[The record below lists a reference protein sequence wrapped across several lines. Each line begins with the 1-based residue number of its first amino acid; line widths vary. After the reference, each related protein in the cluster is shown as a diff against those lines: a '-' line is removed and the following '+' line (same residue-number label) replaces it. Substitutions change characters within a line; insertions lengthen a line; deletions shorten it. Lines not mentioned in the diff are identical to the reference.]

1 MNDDKQNET
10 PTPPEDQLAT
20 LIRLAEGKS
29 ALPAHRLE
37 RARMAVR
44 AHWRRQVRERRGRRA
59 LRTGAWL
66 AAAALLVAA
75 AGLAVRNWL
84 PSGNPVAGRVVAVT
98 MHTDGAP
105 VLVGQEVPAGFDL
118 DTGQGRVALL
128 LDGRTSVRLDRDTRV
143 RVLSPTSVALHH
155 GRLYVDSGP
164 TAGSMEI
171 HTDAGLIRDIGTQ
184 FEVRAREG
192 AVRVRVREGKVI
204 LNTEEQSH
212 EIGAGGQLEIDAA
225 GVLTHGEIATH
236 GEPWDWVTAIAP
248 KLELEGLSA
257 HEFLNWAA
265 RESGWELRFTDQDLE
280 RSAESIVLSGST
292 EGLTIQQAL
301 DAVLPTCRMAHQVDE
316 GVLLVWRL
324 AGNGG

>member
-10 PTPPEDQLAT
+10 PPPPEDQLAT
-20 LIRLAEGKS
+20 LIRLAEGKP

-37 RARMAVR
+37 RARTAVH

-59 LRTGAWL
+59 LRFGTWL

-75 AGLAVRNWL
+75 AGLAVRNWG
-84 PSGNPVAGRVVAVT
+84 PSEDPMAGRVVAVT
-98 MHTDGAP
+98 LHTDGAP
-105 VLVGQEVPAGFDL
+105 VQVGQKIPAGFDL
-118 DTGQGRVALL
+118 DTGEGRVALL

-143 RVLSPTSVALHH
+143 RVLSPTSVALDR

-212 EIGAGGQLEIDAA
+212 EIGAGGQLEVDAA
-225 GVLTHGEIATH
+225 GAVTRGEIATH
-236 GEPWDWVTAIAP
+236 GELWDWVTAIAP
-248 KLELEGLSA
+248 MLELEGLSA
-257 HEFLNWAA
+257 HEFLDWAA
-265 RESGWELRFTDQDLE
+265 RESGWELRFADQDLE

-301 DAVLPTCRMAHQVDE
+301 DAVLPTCRMAHQVHE
-316 GVLLVWRL
+316 GVLLVRRL
-324 AGNGG
+324 APSG